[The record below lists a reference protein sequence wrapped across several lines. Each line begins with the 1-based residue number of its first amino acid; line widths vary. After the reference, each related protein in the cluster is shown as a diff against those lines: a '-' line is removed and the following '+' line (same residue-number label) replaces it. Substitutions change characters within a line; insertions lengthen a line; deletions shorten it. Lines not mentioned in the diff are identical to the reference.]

1 MDNCLSGAGTGLS
14 VGLFGLFS
22 LTFFVIVD
30 VLVVHGSL
38 EVILCLVM
46 EKELGEQVVA
56 DVVEV
61 H

>member
-1 MDNCLSGAGTGLS
+1 M
-14 VGLFGLFS
+14 GLFGLFS